1 MKGFLLLGVA
11 DIVFII
17 AVVAATGLLLAW
29 AGRVEDR
36 RIEQEI
42 EAERCRR
49 QQRIAAVA
57 ARKAQERCPDY
68 PPTDW
73 R

>member
-1 MKGFLLLGVA
+1 MKGFLILGVA

-17 AVVAATGLLLAW
+17 AVIAAGALLFLW
-29 AGRVEDR
+29 IGRCEDR
-36 RIEQEI
+36 RLEAEI

-57 ARKAQERCPDY
+57 ARKTQERCPDY